1 MDIRELKPVLHK
13 PGLSRSEQL
22 LLLLYGSGASP
33 KSVADLRSL
42 ALATGVR
49 GAKSWNLS
57 AALSNLKGKA
67 LRTSAGWEL
76 TPTGS
81 SEAKL
86 LLGHAVA
93 APVTQLSGLR
103 ARLPSIANPAVR
115 EFLSEAIACTEAGH
129 FRAAV
134 VLTWVGAVASLYEVV
149 LRAHLPSF
157 NAEAS
162 RRDAKWKSA
171 VTADDLARMKETDFL
186 NVLEALSLIGKSVKT
201 ELEGCL
207 KLRNGCGHPNSL
219 RISEHR
225 VAAHIETLVLNV
237 FERFA

>member
-1 MDIRELKPVLHK
+1 MDIRELKPALHK
-13 PGLSRSEQL
+13 PGLSRADQVLIL
-22 LLLLYGSGASP
+22 LLAGDGDP
-33 KSVADLRSL
+33 KTVTYLR
-42 ALATGVR
+42 AAAIAGGVR

-67 LRTSAGWEL
+67 LRTPAGWEL
-76 TPTGS
+76 TPDGRS
-81 SEAKL
+81 AAKS

-93 APVTQLSGLR
+93 APAAQLSGLR
-103 ARLPSIANPAVR
+103 SRLPSITNPAVR
-115 EFLSEAIACTEAGH
+115 EFLAEAIACTEANH

-134 VLTWVGAVASLYEVV
+134 VLTWVGAVALLYQHV
-149 LRAHLPSF
+149 LQAQLSTF
-157 NAEAS
+157 NLEAT
-162 RRDAKWKSA
+162 RRDAKWKPA
-171 VTADDLARMKETDFL
+171 ATADDLARMKEGDFL
-186 NVLEALSLIGKSVKT
+186 NVLESLSILGRSVKS
-201 ELEGCL
+201 ELEACL